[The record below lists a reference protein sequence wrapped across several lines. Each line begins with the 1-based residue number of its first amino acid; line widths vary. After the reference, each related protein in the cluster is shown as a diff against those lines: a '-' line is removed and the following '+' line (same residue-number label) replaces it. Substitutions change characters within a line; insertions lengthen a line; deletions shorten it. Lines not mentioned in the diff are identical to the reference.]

1 MSIYIIGFHFTCTCT
16 TTCEYAVLL
25 GSKITVPFGS
35 NLICKKKLFT
45 HMFHFPTSPKSS
57 LWVLAL
63 AASKQ
68 FKVHG
73 ISRAFFMLSFFIR
86 TWIQDMVSK
95 NNQKKNHDSFKL
107 WIRVAK
113 SWEYTEKHW
122 LFSKLVIIMIIYQV
136 WSHFKN
142 KK

>member
-1 MSIYIIGFHFTCTCT
+1 MLLQLKSMFIHIYFFNSHKRKNITYKKLCIKLYDMSIYIIGFHFTCTCT

-95 NNQKKNHDSFKL
+95 NNQKK
-107 WIRVAK
+107 K
-113 SWEYTEKHW
+113 SR
-122 LFSKLVIIMIIYQV
+122 FV
-136 WSHFKN
+136 
-142 KK
+142 

>member
-35 NLICKKKLFT
+35 NLIYKKKTFPHHQNRVYEYLHLLPLNNSKYMAFLAHFLCCHSLFE
-45 HMFHFPTSPKSS
+45 HES
-57 LWVLAL
+57 
-63 AASKQ
+63 
-68 FKVHG
+68 
-73 ISRAFFMLSFFIR
+73 R
-86 TWIQDMVSK
+86 TWFQK
-95 NNQKKNHDSFKL
+95 TTKKKNHDSFKL

-122 LFSKLVIIMIIYQV
+122 LFSKLVISMIIYQV

>member
-1 MSIYIIGFHFTCTCT
+1 MLLQLKSMFIHIFFFNSHKRKNITYKKLCIKLYDMSIYIIGFHFTCTCT

-35 NLICKKKLFT
+35 NLICKKNLFT

-95 NNQKKNHDSFKL
+95 NNQKNSRF
-107 WIRVAK
+107 V
-113 SWEYTEKHW
+113 
-122 LFSKLVIIMIIYQV
+122 
-136 WSHFKN
+136 
-142 KK
+142 